1 MQFQNYYIATKTQ
14 GSDETPYSYEEI
26 VLKTSLVK
34 TLLKP
39 FIHNWLIVNKV
50 FHLLNDPA
58 KKKNVSFET
67 NIFLELTGLYSM
79 WMVWKM
85 MH

>member
-1 MQFQNYYIATKTQ
+1 MTQ
-14 GSDETPYSYEEI
+14 Q
-26 VLKTSLVK
+26 
-34 TLLKP
+34 
-39 FIHNWLIVNKV
+39 
-50 FHLLNDPA
+50 
-58 KKKNVSFET
+58 KKNVSFET